1 MPESSPPRYSHAMR
15 PVEFAAL
22 PPDTRHQ
29 VERVVADDG
38 VPSRGILY
46 WRGPARPR
54 TVVYLMHPRSDFSQH
69 YTIPALLAQG
79 YAAFGHA
86 SRWVNNDTGMIHEIV
101 LLEIAAGV
109 RLLRET
115 HGFHHVVFLGNSG
128 GGSLFAY
135 YQAQA
140 ATPPPGRVAATPAGD
155 PPDLNGYALPPGDAY
170 VSLAAHV
177 GQGRFLL
184 RAIDPSVASEG
195 DPLACDPALDMYD
208 PANGFRIPPEPTR
221 YAPEFVARYRAAQRA
236 RVARL
241 DAMARQHVELERLFR
256 ARLREP
262 GAESLPPA
270 ERMYAERRATLDRL
284 MVIYRTTAELAYVD
298 LTLEP
303 NDRRVGDLYS
313 TRPDLANY
321 GSPFA
326 FGRLATPRA
335 WLSTWSGLSSRA
347 ALLDNLRGVWLPT
360 LVVAYSGDNAVYLG
374 DAEAQFH
381 ASPAEDRALAVVD
394 GADHYGIPLAGV
406 ARDTRAEVFDLL
418 GRWLRA
424 RFPAD

>member
-1 MPESSPPRYSHAMR
+1 MSTPPRYSHALR

-29 VERVVADDG
+29 VERVVPDDG

-69 YTIPALLAQG
+69 YTIPALLEQG

-86 SRWVNNDTGMIHEIV
+86 SRWANNDTGMIHETV
-101 LLEIAAGV
+101 LLEVAAGM

-115 HGFHHVVFLGNSG
+115 HGFRHVVLLGNSG

-140 ATPPPGRVAATPAGD
+140 STPPPGRVAATPAGD
-155 PPDLNGYALPPGDAY
+155 PPDLNGHAMDPADAF

-184 RAIDPSVASEG
+184 RAIDPSVVTEG
-195 DPLACDPALDMYD
+195 DPLSCDPDLDMYD
-208 PANGFRIPPEPTR
+208 PANGFRTPPEPTR

-241 DAMARQHVELERLFR
+241 DALARDHVAQEREHR
-256 ARLREP
+256 ARLAGP
-262 GAESLPPA
+262 GAAALTAA
-270 ERMYAERRATLDRL
+270 ERRHAERRATLDRI
-284 MVIYRTTAELAYVD
+284 MVIYRTTAELAYMD

-303 NDRRVGDLYS
+303 NDRRAGDLYS
-313 TRPDLANY
+313 PRPDLANY

-347 ALLDNLRGVWLPT
+347 ALLDNLPAVRVPT
-360 LVVAYSGDNAVYLG
+360 LVVAYSGDNAVYLN
-374 DAEAQFH
+374 DAEAQLH
-381 ASPAEDRALAVVD
+381 ASPAADRGLVVVD

-424 RFPAD
+424 RFPTD